1 MGCTTGYARICL
13 ERGIGMYLRQIEL
26 ENFKSFGGK
35 VTVPLMEGY
44 MAITGPNGSGKS
56 NIGDAIMFVLGPK
69 SPKAVRAGRITD
81 LIFSGGASKSR
92 AKSMTVSLVF
102 DNSDRILPWDDDTV
116 RLTRYVKLSDN
127 GEDYTSYFFIN
138 DQKSTLGEFDSLLTK
153 ARISADGYNIVQQ
166 GDVTHIVQMSNME
179 RRRILDGISGI
190 SSFDADIAKAQGEK
204 KEATDNLNLIDVLRE
219 DKEKQLK
226 ALEKDREQAK
236 IYLATKNQ
244 LDVSKAQLT
253 VRQRDREVATR
264 ANLTEHVVK
273 LEGELETIRKEKT
286 DLLAQHDL
294 NEQAIVD
301 KEKEIEEQAGPEYR
315 KIKADIEQTKISLA
329 TEKDRVA
336 AAEEEIQNQTE
347 TKAGFLE
354 SIEQNRNTYR
364 TVSEGLNDLNIQY
377 EAATADFEDAKKEEA
392 RISEETSK
400 HGGELTELQKKL
412 ESLVKQ
418 IDEASDKE
426 QNAKVAEAS
435 AKAVLEHAKLTRA
448 DAEESVQTAR
458 FDVKDAESNYK
469 EVEKEVGPSK
479 GTDLSKKL
487 LELKGEE
494 GRLELKEADLKKAWE
509 SRTAEFNKLSAEKR
523 VSDSYN
529 SAGEAVSRIMNLK
542 NTGEI
547 QGIRGTVAE
556 LAKVEPGYETALGV
570 AAGGKMQAVVVETDA
585 VAAKCIQYLKSN
597 GLSRVVFLP
606 LNKMMPG
613 KPRAKAIMVLKRT
626 EGYATDFLDF
636 KPEYANVFWYVFQ
649 DTLVVRDLD
658 TAREI
663 MGGIRI
669 VTREGELLEASG
681 AMAGGT
687 INKRNITKFGP
698 TAQGALDEAAESVR
712 KAADALEIVRGQLRD
727 LRNTIRATDDEMRK
741 VLNSDAEGRGK
752 LAAAQAAS
760 EQAKKNLRAAEE
772 ALAKAVKEDEVAEK
786 DLVAK
791 SAAAREAEALL
802 TGLRDERTKANDR
815 MAVIAPAGLQEK
827 IQAVRD
833 RVYECNQIVSD
844 LNNQIVAAKAE
855 LTGLDKQK
863 EAYDFQVSEADKK
876 INAQRESIAGREETI
891 AKLDLELEALRKIE
905 AELESGLQDLK
916 TQKDELIQKRYSLD
930 SSIQNAQTKIEAK
943 EGVIESQRAQIKIV
957 EQNIE
962 ALEAEVA
969 KITIEVPEPIPS
981 EEALKRTIRECEEKI
996 DSLGAVN
1003 MRSIEDYD
1011 VRKKEYDLMIE
1022 QIGRLNKQIAELDKL
1037 TEDLT
1042 SRKKGLFMESY
1053 DKVNENFQKIYAEL
1067 SGGGEGFMKLE
1078 NEENPF
1084 EGGLL
1089 INAKPRNGKLLR
1101 LDALSGGE
1109 KSLTALSFIFAI
1121 QEYQP
1126 SPFYVLDEVD
1136 MFLDAVNSEMVAK
1149 RVKESSRKAQFIQ
1162 VSLRKVTL
1170 TMADHL
1176 IGVTRPPSG
1185 ISRII
1190 MQPDLNEVSKYEEE
1204 ALKNQKKSEIEG

>member
-1 MGCTTGYARICL
+1 MHSGLCPYLSR
-13 ERGIGMYLRQIEL
+13 RGIGMYLRQIEL

-92 AKSMTVSLVF
+92 AKFMTVSLVF
-102 DNSDRILPWDDDTV
+102 DNTDRMLPWDDDTV

-127 GEDYTSYFFIN
+127 GEDYTSYFYIN

-204 KEATDNLNLIDVLRE
+204 KEATDNLNLIEVLRE

-226 ALEKDREQAK
+226 VLEKDKEQAQ
-236 IYLATKNQ
+236 IYLDAKNQ
-244 LDVSKAQLT
+244 LDVAKAQLV
-253 VRQRDREVATR
+253 VRQRDREVATLE
-264 ANLTEHVVK
+264 NLSNYINK
-273 LEGELETIRKEKT
+273 LNGELDVLRQNKEKIRE
-286 DLLAQHDL
+286 QHAA
-294 NEQAIVD
+294 NEEAVAA
-301 KEKEIEEQAGPEYR
+301 KEKEIEAQAGPEYK
-315 KIKADIEQTKISLA
+315 KIKTDIENTKIKLA
-329 TEKDRVA
+329 TEKDRVETSQA
-336 AAEEEIQNQTE
+336 DIQNQ
-347 TKAGFLE
+347 LE
-354 SIEQNRNTYR
+354 FKNGYQEAVVSNRNDYKTL
-364 TVSEGLNDLNIQY
+364 VENLNDLQIRRD
-377 EAATADFEDAKKEEA
+377 AAAADFDDAKKEEA
-392 RISEETSK
+392 QISEETSR

-412 ESLVKQ
+412 ESLEKE
-418 IDEASDKE
+418 IDAASTKD
-426 QNAKVAEAS
+426 QDAKTAAAS
-435 AKAVLEHAKLTRA
+435 AKAVREHAQIARA
-448 DAEESVQTAR
+448 DAEEALQTAQ
-458 FDVKDAESNYK
+458 FDVKDADANYK
-469 EVEKEVGPSK
+469 QIEKEVGPMK
-479 GTDLSKKL
+479 ANDLSKKVL
-487 LELKGEE
+487 QLKNEEAQLENQETQLKTI
-494 GRLELKEADLKKAWE
+494 LEKR
-509 SRTAEFNKLSAEKR
+509 SAEYNRLSAEKR

-529 SAGEAVSRIMNLK
+529 GAGEAVSRIMALK
-542 NTGEI
+542 NTGQI
-547 QGIRGTVAE
+547 AGIRGTVAE
-556 LAKVEPGYETALGV
+556 LAKVDPGYETALGV

-613 KPRAKAIMVLKRT
+613 KPRAKAIMVLKKT

-649 DTLVVRDLD
+649 DTLVVKTLD
-658 TAREI
+658 NAREI

-669 VTREGELLEASG
+669 VTREGELIEASG

-687 INKRNITKFGP
+687 INKRTIAKFGP
-698 TAQGALDEAAESVR
+698 TAQGALEEAAAGVKSATEALESVR
-712 KAADALEIVRGQLRD
+712 AQLRDKRDQIRAADA
-727 LRNTIRATDDEMRK
+727 EMRQ
-741 VLNSDAEGRGK
+741 VSSSDLENRGK
-752 LAAAQAAS
+752 LAVAQAAMD
-760 EQAKKNLRAAEE
+760 QARKNLKAAEE
-772 ALAKAVKEDEVAEK
+772 ALAKAVKEDGESEQDLIKKTSYAQSTSESLEK
-786 DLVAK
+786 LRDDRT
-791 SAAAREAEALL
+791 AARE
-802 TGLRDERTKANDR
+802 R
-815 MAVIAPAGLQEK
+815 MAVIAPAGLQER
-827 IQAVRD
+827 IQNIRTRVYDCNQAVAELD
-833 RVYECNQIVSD
+833 GQIG
-844 LNNQIVAAKAE
+844 AAKAE
-855 LTGLDKQK
+855 MAGLDKQK
-863 EAYDFQVSEADKK
+863 EAYDLQISEADKK
-876 INAQRESIAGREETI
+876 IAAQEESIKQRSAGISELNI
-891 AKLDLELEALRKIE
+891 ALDALRKIE
-905 AELESGLQDLK
+905 AEMESGLQDLK
-916 TQKDELIQKRYSLD
+916 TQKDELIEKRYALD
-930 SSIQNAQTKIEAK
+930 SAVQKAQSGIEAK
-943 EGVIESQRAQIKIV
+943 EGIIESQNAQVKV
-957 EQNIE
+957 VRQNIQN
-962 ALEAEVA
+962 LEAEVA
-969 KITIEVPEPIPS
+969 AIAIEVPEPIPS
-981 EEALKRTIRECEEKI
+981 EEALKRTIRGCEEKI

-1003 MRSIEDYD
+1003 LRAIEDYD
-1011 VRKKEYDLMIE
+1011 VRKEEYELMMK
-1022 QIGRLNKQIAELDKL
+1022 QVDMLNKQIDELDKL

-1042 SRKKGLFMESY
+1042 SKKKGLFMESY
-1053 DKVNENFQKIYAEL
+1053 NQVNENFQKIYAEL
-1067 SGGGEGFMKLE
+1067 SGGGQGFMKLE
-1078 NEENPF
+1078 DEDDPF
-1084 EGGLL
+1084 NGGLL

-1101 LDALSGGE
+1101 LEALSGGE

-1185 ISRII
+1185 ISKII

-1204 ALKNQKKSEIEG
+1204 ALRNQKKSEIEG

>member
-1 MGCTTGYARICL
+1 MGCTAGYARICL
-13 ERGIGMYLRQIEL
+13 EWGIGMYLRQIEL

-102 DNSDRILPWDDDTV
+102 ENSDRILPWDDDTV

-138 DQKSTLGEFDSLLTK
+138 DKKSTLTEFDSLLTK

-190 SSFDADIAKAQGEK
+190 SSFDADIAKAQAEK
-204 KEATDNLNLIDVLRE
+204 KDATDNLSIIDVLKE

-226 ALEKDREQAK
+226 ALEKDREQAR
-236 IYLATKNQ
+236 IYLQTKTE
-244 LDVSKAQLT
+244 LDTAKAQLT
-253 VRQRDREVATR
+253 VRQRDREVSTR
-264 ANLTEHVVK
+264 ANLTEHVTK
-273 LEGELETIRKEKT
+273 LEGELETLRKEKSE
-286 DLLAQHDL
+286 LRAQYEL
-294 NEQAIVD
+294 NEGAIAAKD
-301 KEKEIEEQAGPEYR
+301 KEIEDQAGPEYR
-315 KIKADIEQTKISLA
+315 KVKGDIEQTRIDLA
-329 TEKDRVA
+329 TEKDRVET
-336 AAEEEIQNQTE
+336 AEEEIKNQTE
-347 TKAGFLE
+347 IKAGFLE
-354 SIEQNRNTYR
+354 SVEQNRNTYS
-364 TVSEGLNDLNIQY
+364 TVSEGLNDLTIQY
-377 EAATADFEDAKKEEA
+377 DAAVADFEDAKKEEA
-392 RISEETSK
+392 RVSEETSK
-400 HGGELTELQKKL
+400 QGGEITKIQKKL
-412 ESLVKQ
+412 EALVKQ
-418 IDEASDKE
+418 IDDASDKE
-426 QNAKVAEAS
+426 QSTKVAEAS
-435 AKAVLEHAKLTRA
+435 AKAVMEHAKLTRA
-448 DAEESVQTAR
+448 DAEEAIQTAR

-469 EVEKEVGPSK
+469 EIEKEVGPSK
-479 GTDLSKKL
+479 GNDLSKKI

-494 GRLELKEADLKKAWE
+494 GRLELKETELKRALE
-509 SRTAEFNKLSAEKR
+509 ARNAEYNKLSAEKR

-529 SAGEAVSRIMNLK
+529 SAGEAVNRIMELK

-556 LAKVEPGYETALGV
+556 LAKVEPGFETALGV

-626 EGYATDFLDF
+626 EGYATDFLDY
-636 KPEYANVFWYVFQ
+636 KPEYTNVFWYVFQ
-649 DTLVVRDLD
+649 DTLVVKNLD

-687 INKRNITKFGP
+687 INKRNIAKFGP
-698 TAQGALDEAAESVR
+698 TAQGALEEAAEAVR
-712 KAADALEIVRGQLRD
+712 KATEALDALRRQLKDLRD
-727 LRNTIRATDDEMRK
+727 TIRATDDEMRK
-741 VLNSDAEGRGK
+741 ASSSDVEGRGR
-752 LAAAQAAS
+752 LAVAQAAAD
-760 EQAKKNLRAAEE
+760 QAKKNLHVAEE
-772 ALAKAVKEDEVAEK
+772 TLARAIKDDEAAEK
-786 DLVAK
+786 DFAAK
-791 SAAAREAEALL
+791 TAAAREAERVLE
-802 TGLRDERTKANDR
+802 GLREERKQANDR

-827 IQAVRD
+827 IQAIRD
-833 RVYECNQIVSD
+833 KVYGCNQAVAD
-844 LNNQIVAAKAE
+844 LNSQVLAAKAE
-855 LTGLDKQK
+855 LTGLDTQK
-863 EAYDFQVSEADKK
+863 EALDFQVSEADKK
-876 INAQRESIAGREETI
+876 IIAQKESIASRQESISKLT
-891 AKLDLELEALRKIE
+891 LDLAALKKIE

-916 TQKDELIQKRYSLD
+916 NQKDMLVEKRYSLD
-930 SSIQNAQTKIEAK
+930 SSIQGAQGKIEAK
-943 EGVIESQRAQIKIV
+943 EGVIESQRAQIMII
-957 EQNIE
+957 EQNI
-962 ALEAEVA
+962 AQLEAEVA
-969 KITIEVPEPIPS
+969 AITIEVPEPIPS
-981 EEALKRTIRECEEKI
+981 EEALKRTIRGCEDKI
-996 DSLGAVN
+996 ESLGPVN

-1011 VRKKEYDLMIE
+1011 TRKQEYDLMLE
-1022 QIGRLNKQIAELDKL
+1022 QVDRLNKQIAELDKL

-1053 DKVNENFQKIYAEL
+1053 DKVNENFQKIYSEL

-1170 TMADHL
+1170 TLADHL

-1204 ALKNQKKSEIEG
+1204 ALRNQKKSEIEG